1 MATMTIRNLDARVK
15 ESIRLRAAKGGHSM
29 EEEARRLLTLAVDI
43 PSDQEI
49 GLATAIRRRFEP
61 LGKLELQRL
70 PRGRMR
76 TLPQFK

>member
-1 MATMTIRNLDARVK
+1 
-15 ESIRLRAAKGGHSM
+15 M
-29 EEEARRLLTLAVDI
+29 EEEARRLLTVAVDI